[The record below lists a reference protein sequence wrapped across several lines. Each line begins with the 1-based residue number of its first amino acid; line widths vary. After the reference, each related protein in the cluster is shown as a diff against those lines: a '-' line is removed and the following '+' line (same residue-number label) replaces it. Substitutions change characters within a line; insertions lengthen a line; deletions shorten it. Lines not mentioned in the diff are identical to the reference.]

1 MQSVILTIDRFST
14 AVGKAFAW
22 YILILTFG
30 ESYEV
35 FVRYALSNPTVWAY
49 DVSYNMYGALFF
61 MAGAYTLARN
71 GHVRGDVVYRLLR
84 PRVQAGLDLVLYFAF
99 FFPGVVALM
108 YAGFQYAAESWR
120 YHEVSVFSPS
130 DIPIFPLKTLIPAG
144 GVMLFVQGLA
154 EVMRCVD
161 CLRQGEWPPRLQDVE
176 EIETAILHEQEAQ
189 RKRGVLPADGKQSPD
204 DPS

>member
-1 MQSVILTIDRFST
+1 
-14 AVGKAFAW
+14 
-22 YILILTFG
+22 
-30 ESYEV
+30 
-35 FVRYALSNPTVWAY
+35 
-49 DVSYNMYGALFF
+49 
-61 MAGAYTLARN
+61 
-71 GHVRGDVVYRLLR
+71 
-84 PRVQAGLDLVLYFAF
+84 
-99 FFPGVVALM
+99 M

-161 CLRQGEWPPRLQDVE
+161 CLRKGEWPPRLQDVE